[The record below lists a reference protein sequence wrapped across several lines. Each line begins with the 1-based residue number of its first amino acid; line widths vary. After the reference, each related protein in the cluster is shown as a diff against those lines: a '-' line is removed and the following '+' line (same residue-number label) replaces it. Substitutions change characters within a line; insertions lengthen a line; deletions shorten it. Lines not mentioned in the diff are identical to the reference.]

1 MKTKT
6 LIPLA
11 IMLALPITAMAD
23 ITPVRD
29 GDHVPLSDYQAPYV
43 ITTIGNDDTEHI
55 ATTAYVK
62 GAYNDAIIAVNTAH
76 QELYNYMSGVQDETM
91 ALFRV
96 FDDKMD
102 EKRVTI
108 YTTWDDDSAN
118 ATTQIAL
125 SSAQ

>member
-11 IMLALPITAMAD
+11 IMFVLPITAIAD

-29 GDHVPLSDYQAPYV
+29 GDQAPISDYEPPYV
-43 ITTIGNDDTEHI
+43 ITTIGNDDAEHI

-62 GAYNDAIIAVNTAH
+62 GAYNDAIIAVNTA
-76 QELYNYMSGVQDETM
+76 YKMFSDRMSIMNEETM
-91 ALFRV
+91 GMFEY
-96 FDDKMD
+96 FDNSMND
-102 EKRVTI
+102 KRVTI
-108 YTTWDDDSAN
+108 YTTWNDDSAN
-118 ATTQIAL
+118 ATTQVAL